1 MTLTLINTVQS
12 TYNWTRDLIYSF
24 IGRPGSKAL
33 IKEVEELKT
42 QLQRAMEYGALQEQ
56 RILQLS
62 ENLELET
69 NENCTLWDQIVAL
82 NSNLHQVK
90 QHREMNRGLLLREE
104 HKSQALSQ
112 KLEVMQSQLDE
123 QTKKM
128 VDAERMINNL
138 TASYNKSYNQ
148 LDTAY
153 KEICESHKI
162 QEQQLAAQ
170 KKLDESLVLK
180 LRETEREL
188 QELTA
193 SHSNLQQ
200 RYDTDIKAEKQMNA
214 TLQKKVEMHLHSH
227 ARTVSEHKKQ
237 VNDMILQQ
245 NAFCQKLEDYKL
257 MKQSFYLNLRSIYV
271 DLKSSYIDLKIQ
283 FHDQTLK
290 NTELAAKLKA
300 EEEANRV
307 LRTKNVR
314 LLHQMCQQEE
324 VSSAVSLDPELVEEE
339 SLCVLQDQEPEEQ
352 EFVSVVQDQEP
363 EESVSVLQDT
373 EPEEQEFVS
382 VVQDRE
388 PEESVSVV
396 QDREPEESVSVL
408 QDTEPEEQE
417 FVSVVQDRE
426 PEEFVSV
433 LQDTEPEEQESVSVL
448 QDQEP
453 EEQESLCVLQDTEP
467 EEEECDGVLLDSEPE
482 EQETVSV
489 LQDQEPEEE
498 ESDGVLQDTEP
509 EEEES
514 DGVLLD
520 SEPEEEE
527 SDGVLQDTE
536 PEEEESDGVL
546 LDTEPEEEESD
557 GVLQDTEPEEEESD
571 GVLQDSEPEEEES
584 DGVLQDSEP
593 EEEESDGVLQDQN
606 LWQLSSALSMIKNA
620 WRGPSALPMIP
631 NIWRRSLMLYGSY
644 NV

>member
-426 PEEFVSV
+426 PEEF
-433 LQDTEPEEQESVSVL
+433 
-448 QDQEP
+448 
-453 EEQESLCVLQDTEP
+453 DTEP

>member
-363 EESVSVLQDT
+363 EES
-373 EPEEQEFVS
+373 
-382 VVQDRE
+382 
-388 PEESVSVV
+388 
-396 QDREPEESVSVL
+396 
-408 QDTEPEEQE
+408 
-417 FVSVVQDRE
+417 
-426 PEEFVSV
+426 
-433 LQDTEPEEQESVSVL
+433 
-448 QDQEP
+448 
-453 EEQESLCVLQDTEP
+453 DTEP

>member
-180 LRETEREL
+180 LKETEREL

-300 EEEANRV
+300 EEEANWV

-352 EFVSVVQDQEP
+352 EFVSVVQDQKP
-363 EESVSVLQDT
+363 EESVSVL
-373 EPEEQEFVS
+373 
-382 VVQDRE
+382 
-388 PEESVSVV
+388 

-426 PEEFVSV
+426 PEAFVSV

-467 EEEECDGVLLDSEPE
+467 EEEESDGVLLDSEPE

-536 PEEEESDGVL
+536 PEEEESN
-546 LDTEPEEEESD
+546 
-557 GVLQDTEPEEEESD
+557 

-644 NV
+644 NVWKRLNSLRRRLRRTESRSQSPSVTPG